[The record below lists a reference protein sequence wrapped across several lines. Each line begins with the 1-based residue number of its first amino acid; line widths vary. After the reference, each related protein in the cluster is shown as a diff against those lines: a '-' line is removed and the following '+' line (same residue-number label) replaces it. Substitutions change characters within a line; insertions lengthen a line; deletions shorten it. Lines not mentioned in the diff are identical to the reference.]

1 MTSHDEVTNAAVA
14 GMDAS
19 SSKGMTVADKPV
31 NDGFQVEETVVGDM
45 DDIEQ
50 RLSKDNDATGDVKN
64 DDIGHAI
71 DELENKNK
79 KSWFAYLM
87 TRDFYIVLVLG

>member
-1 MTSHDEVTNAAVA
+1 MTSHDEVTK
-14 GMDAS
+14 AS
-19 SSKGMTVADKPV
+19 GAEMNVSPSKRMTLADKPV
-31 NDGFQVEETVVGDM
+31 NDGFEVKETIVGDM
-45 DDIEQ
+45 DDIQQ
-50 RLSKDNDATGDVKN
+50 RLSKDNDAAGEVKN

-71 DELENKNK
+71 DELENK